1 MLTIKKSMRD
11 EDRER
16 KKEYMR
22 NYFDKI
28 KKILNHLINRV
39 EELKNVSLKK

>member
-1 MLTIKKSMRD
+1 MRD

-28 KKILNHLINRV
+28 KNFLNHLINRV